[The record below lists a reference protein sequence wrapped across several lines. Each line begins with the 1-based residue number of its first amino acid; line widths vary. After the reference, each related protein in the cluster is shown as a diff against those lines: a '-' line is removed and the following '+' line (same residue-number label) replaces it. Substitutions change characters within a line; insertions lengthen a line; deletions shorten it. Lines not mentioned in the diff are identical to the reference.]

1 MNLGTTN
8 WVNSP
13 SMATNPIAV
22 PASGPVKFYRLYK
35 P

>member
-13 SMATNPIAV
+13 SVATNPIAV
-22 PASGPVKFYRLYK
+22 LAGSPAKFYRLYK